1 MKKYI
6 ILAAAAAMVLAS
18 CENVETPGPVPSLE
32 GFLLLNN
39 GNMGSNDAS
48 IALYNPDTKEVAG
61 DLFFNVNGRRLG
73 DVGQD
78 IVRNGNEL
86 YISVNCSQIVFVTD
100 LKLKVIGEI
109 TALQDGTRLSPR
121 SLAVSGSKV
130 YVTYSEGWLGEIS
143 RKDGYSVRL
152 TAVGTYPEDVCI
164 YGDKAYVANS
174 GNGDGNTVSVVDL
187 SVFREISRI
196 EVNRNPQSLV
206 VDGDGKNLYVCSWD
220 AYDPATWDVV
230 SMSKLQKV
238 SLADGKV
245 SDLDFTSLSKIVEG
259 PGNQMYVACGQ
270 YSADWKMNG
279 IVYKYDMSS
288 GKNLGLLFDEPVENY
303 YSITY
308 DGGYVFIGA
317 GEYTAEGDMYIYDN
331 DGRLVAATPSCGI
344 NPMAGLYLG
353 NR

>member
-6 ILAAAAAMVLAS
+6 WMAALAAMVLAS
-18 CENVETPGPVPSLE
+18 CEDVETPGPVPYLE

-48 IALYNPDTKEVAG
+48 VALYNPETKEVAG
-61 DLFFNVNGRRLG
+61 DLFFNVNGRQLG
-73 DVGQD
+73 DLGQD

-100 LKLKVIGEI
+100 LELKVIGEI
-109 TALQDGTRLSPR
+109 TASRDGGRLSPR

-143 RKDGYSVRL
+143 RNGGYSVRL
-152 TAVGTYPEDVCI
+152 TEVGSYPEDVCI
-164 YGDKAYVANS
+164 YGDRAYVANS

-187 SVFREISRI
+187 NAFSEISRI

-206 VDGDGKNLYVCSWD
+206 VDEAGKNLYVCSWD
-220 AYDPATWDVV
+220 AYDPSTWEVV
-230 SMSKLQKV
+230 SSSRLQKV
-238 SLADGKV
+238 SLSDGEV
-245 SDLDFTSLSKIVEG
+245 SDLEFTSLSKIVEG
-259 PGNQMYVACGQ
+259 PDNQMYVACGQ
-270 YSADWKMNG
+270 YSADWKMRG

-303 YSITY
+303 YSISY

-331 DGRLVAATPSCGI
+331 DGRLIAATPSCGI

-353 NR
+353 K